1 MTKDGQ
7 FETYQE
13 VTKFISGLSHRKV
26 GITEV
31 YAERMKYLLSQ
42 LGQPENKLK
51 VVHITGTSGK
61 GSVAA
66 LISSIIHASGYST
79 GLQMSPHLQSI
90 RERTQVD
97 GKYPL
102 TTTYLGLANRVKK
115 AYDKTVAKGSYG
127 TPDYYQFLTA
137 ISLCWFVKRKVNIA
151 VVEVGAGGYGD
162 STNVVVPTV
171 SVITNVGLDHTGFMG
186 KTMEKIA
193 IVKAGIIKPHSA
205 VVCGATQPSII
216 SIFEKR
222 AKQLGCKFSSVKE
235 KVRYKVKKITADSVI
250 ADIISPTYKGENIK
264 IGLTGEHQVKNAS
277 IAVVAT
283 KILSRKYGFSKISN
297 ESITKGLEEATVPG
311 RFEMLQDK
319 PMVVLDGAH
328 NKDKMAA
335 LVKLVKKVFDKK
347 KIYLMMGFKHN
358 KDVRGMMQE
367 VASLNLEKIVLTEMP
382 EGSNA
387 PRFMPSA
394 KIKKR
399 MNQSQTELVV
409 SKPSPKEAMEY
420 LLDKAEEDAVI
431 IVTGSLYL
439 AGEIR
444 NQWEEIE

>member
-13 VTKFISGLSHRKV
+13 ATAFIAKLSHRKSK
-26 GITEV
+26 ITEV

-51 VVHITGTSGK
+51 VVHVTGTSGK

-66 LISSIIHASGYST
+66 LISNIIHVSGYST
-79 GLQMSPHLQSI
+79 GLQMSPHLQSM

-97 GKYPL
+97 GKYPR

-115 AYDKTVAKGSYG
+115 AYDKTIAKGSYG

-151 VVEVGAGGYGD
+151 VIEVGAGGYGD

-171 SVITNVGLDHTGFMG
+171 SVITNVGLDHIGFMG
-186 KTMEKIA
+186 KTIEEIA
-193 IVKAGIIKPHSA
+193 IVKAGIIKPGSA

-216 SIFEKR
+216 NIFEKR
-222 AKQLGCKFSSVKE
+222 AKQLGCRFSSVKE
-235 KVRYKVKKITADSVI
+235 KVRYKIKKITAEYVI
-250 ADIISPTYKGENIK
+250 ADIATPTFKGENIK

-277 IAVVAT
+277 IAIVAT
-283 KILSRKYGFSKISN
+283 RILSRKYGFSKIN
-297 ESITKGLEEATVPG
+297 NDSIIKGLETATIPG
-311 RFEMLQDK
+311 RFETLQHN

-328 NKDKMAA
+328 NRDKMGA
-335 LVKLVKKVFDKK
+335 LVKLANKVFNDK
-347 KIYLMMGFKHN
+347 KIYLLLGFKHN
-358 KDVRGMMQE
+358 KDVKGMLE
-367 VASLNLEKIVLTEMP
+367 ELRALNVERIVLTEMP
-382 EGSNA
+382 PGSNA
-387 PRFMPSA
+387 PKFMSA
-394 KIKKR
+394 EKARKS
-399 MNQSQTELVV
+399 MSEGQSKVLT
-409 SKPSPKEAMEY
+409 SKPDPKEAMKF
-420 LLDKAEEDAVI
+420 LLEKADDNDVI

-439 AGEIR
+439 VGEIR